1 MKKSILILALLCFT
15 ICNAQKFKKIKG
27 NQKIVTT
34 TRSTPNYEKISVS
47 GSFDV
52 KLVSAKEGTITIK
65 GDENLLEFIK
75 TEVNNNTLSV
85 YLEKG
90 KSIQYDYNSSI
101 EITIPFET
109 INQISFS
116 GSGNLTNT
124 DVISATDLDFIMSG
138 SGNVSFQSSSSNLK
152 ITKSGSGNLNATG
165 KTADLEVISSGSGNA
180 NLAKLISLNATATQS
195 GSGNIKVNCSKS
207 LDAKTVGSGTIQYSG
222 TPEKIN
228 KTSTGSGSV
237 TGN

>member
-1 MKKSILILALLCFT
+1 MKKSILILALLCLT
-15 ICNAQKFKKIKG
+15 ISNAQKLKKIKG
-27 NQKIVTT
+27 NQKIVSITRTT
-34 TRSTPNYEKISVS
+34 SDYEKISVS

-52 KLVSAKEGTITIK
+52 KLVSGKEGNISIK

-85 YLEKG
+85 YFEKG

-109 INQISFS
+109 INQVTFS

-124 DVISATDLDFIMSG
+124 DSINSENLDITMSG
-138 SGNVSFQSSSSNLK
+138 SGNVKFETSTTNLK
-152 ITKSGSGNLNATG
+152 ITKSGSGNLNAKG
-165 KTADLEVISSGSGNA
+165 KTTNIEILSSGSGNA
-180 NLAKLISLNATATQS
+180 NLSDLTSQNAVATQS
-195 GSGNIKVNCSKS
+195 GSGSIKVNCSKS
-207 LDAKTVGSGTIQYSG
+207 LEAKTVGSGNIQYKG
-222 TPEKIN
+222 TPEKVD
-228 KTSTGSGSV
+228 KSSTGSGSI